1 MNLKRTF
8 KNIALIST
16 LITSML
22 TLSACSNKENEKPE
36 VSEVKTKVISTEELK
51 TNVDKK
57 DWVVVDTRLNDSYNG
72 WTLNGEKR
80 GGHIPQAVDFSYN
93 WLSVDNKDK
102 DKILKEALKN
112 KGIEKDKN
120 IVLYDTDGKASKE
133 VASYLNENGY
143 KNLYTYDIDQWAEDK
158 NLPLEKYENYKMIVP
173 AKVVKEVVDG
183 KKPETFEKAKNVKI
197 VEASWG
203 EETESYKKGHIPTS
217 VHINTD
223 TIEPPP
229 TWMLASDKDLAK
241 FAKDYGFT
249 KDDTII
255 VTGAEPMA
263 SYRVATV
270 LRYMGVN
277 DVRVLNGG
285 SDSWVSAGYELETK
299 SNPKTPGADFKAT
312 IPANPD
318 LIDTIPELKE
328 KLKDDKFTLVD
339 NRMWDEY
346 IGKISGYSYHKK
358 KGRIPGA
365 VYGYAG
371 TEGSTSLNYYRNIDK
386 TMRNANEIKDLWK
399 KCGIDTNN
407 QLAFMC
413 GSGWRAAEVLTY
425 ANVMGYDKTSL
436 YSDGWIGWS
445 TDSANPTETGEPK

>member
-1 MNLKRTF
+1 MNKNF

-22 TLSACSNKENEKPE
+22 TLSACSNKESQKAEIE
-36 VSEVKTKVISTEELK
+36 EVKTKVISTKELQK
-51 TNVDKK
+51 NLKK
-57 DWVVVDTRLNDSYNG
+57 DEWVVVDTRLSDSYNG
-72 WTLNGEKR
+72 WVLNGEKR
-80 GGHIPQAVDFSYN
+80 GGHIPEAVDFSYN
-93 WLSVDNKDK
+93 WLGVENKNK
-102 DKILKEALKN
+102 EKILKEALKT

-120 IVLYDTDGKASKE
+120 IVLYDTDGKASNE
-133 VASYLNENGY
+133 VANYLNEQGY
-143 KNLYTYDIDQWAEDK
+143 KNLYTYDIDEWANDK
-158 NLPLEKYENYKMIVP
+158 KLPLEKYENYEMIVP
-173 AKVVKEVVDG
+173 SKIVKEVVDG
-183 KKPETFEKAKNVKI
+183 KTPETFKNAKNIKI

-203 EETESYKKGHIPTS
+203 EEKESYAKGHIPTS

-223 TIEPPP
+223 TVEPPP
-229 TWMLASDKDLAK
+229 TWMLGSDKDLTK
-241 FAKDYGFT
+241 FANDYGFT

-263 SYRVATV
+263 AYRVSVV
-270 LRYMGVN
+270 LRYMGVS

-285 SDSWVSAGYELETK
+285 TDSWVSAGYELETK
-299 SNPKTPGADFKAT
+299 SNEKTPGTDFKAT

-318 LIDTIPELKE
+318 LVVTIPELKE

-346 IGKISGYSYHKK
+346 IGKTSGYSYYDK

-386 TMRNANEIKDLWK
+386 TMRNANEIEALWK

-407 QLAFMC
+407 HLAFMC

-425 ANVMGYDKTSL
+425 SNVMGHKNTSL

-445 TDSANPTETGEPK
+445 SDTSNPTETGEPK